1 MREGG
6 SEPGEVD
13 VCSGEKM
20 IEKSVEPRKYIYICV
35 SFLLKHYLTVY
46 HQTLY
51 YPSSFK

>member
-20 IEKSVEPRKYIYICV
+20 IEKSVEPRKNIYMCV
-35 SFLLKHYLTVY
+35 CVLSIKTLPNSLSPNALLSIV
-46 HQTLY
+46 
-51 YPSSFK
+51 F

>member
-20 IEKSVEPRKYIYICV
+20 IEKSVEPRKYIYMCV
-35 SFLLKHYLTVY
+35 LSIKTLPNCLSPNALLSIV
-46 HQTLY
+46 
-51 YPSSFK
+51 F